1 MNFYYWVGYHLSR
14 LAGRLLFRFRI
25 IHRERMIQSGPVILA
40 MNHQS
45 YLDPPLAGITCDRA
59 IYFLARRTL
68 LNVPLLGWVL
78 PKVNV
83 IPVNQE
89 GVDRS
94 AIKTLIRLLQA
105 GNGVLV
111 FPEGS
116 RTLDGNLQ
124 PGEPG
129 LGLVIAK
136 TLAPVVPMRIFG
148 AREAL
153 PRGGGGLRLVPIT
166 IVIGEPILF
175 SAADLEPPGKTLYAG
190 LSDRVMKAISAL
202 SLES

>member
-1 MNFYYWVGYHLSR
+1 MNIYYWLGYQLSR
-14 LAGRLLFRFRI
+14 LVSGLLFRFRVV
-25 IHRERMIQSGPVILA
+25 HRERMIQSGPVILA

-59 IYFLARRTL
+59 IYFLARKTL
-68 LNVPLLGWVL
+68 LDVPLLGWLL
-78 PKVNV
+78 PKLNV

-94 AIKTLIRLLQA
+94 ALKAVINILKS
-105 GNGVLV
+105 GNAALV

-124 PGEPG
+124 PAEPG

-148 AREAL
+148 AHEAL
-153 PRGGGGLRLVPIT
+153 PRGGGLRLRPIT
-166 IVIGEPILF
+166 IVIGKPILF
-175 SAADLEPPGKTLYAG
+175 SPADVELRGKDTYGG
-190 LSDRVMKAISAL
+190 LSQRIMDAIAAL
-202 SLES
+202 EFE

>member
-1 MNFYYWVGYHLSR
+1 MNFYYWLGYHFSR
-14 LAGRLLFRFRI
+14 LIGRLFFRLRVV
-25 IHRERMIQSGPVILA
+25 HPDRMIQSGPVILA

-45 YLDPPLAGITCDRA
+45 YLDPPLAGTTCDRA

-68 LNVPLLGWVL
+68 LNVPVLGWLL
-78 PKVNV
+78 PKLNV

-94 AIKTLIRLLQA
+94 AIKALIRVLKA

-124 PGEPG
+124 PAEPG

-166 IVIGEPILF
+166 IVIGDPIFF
-175 SAADLEPPGKTLYAG
+175 SPADLESSGKNLYAW
-190 LSDRVMKAISAL
+190 LSDRVMKAISEL
-202 SLES
+202 HL